1 MAFVDVMADIGIGDI
16 GAGAAMDAASAD
28 AMSGLTGLGMA
39 QAGTLGSGLFIDPI
53 TQSIL
58 DNSTVPLAETVP
70 TAQGL
75 NAAGAFPTEV
85 SYYSP
90 TGQPYMPIDGGAT
103 STLGNMDIGFGPGQ
117 FAPTSQGSA
126 LNNMD
131 IGFGPNQFAPT
142 AQGSGIGSS
151 IASGINNLLGTSYT
165 PNQVMPWVL
174 GAGALGAYALMPKP
188 SLPGAPNYPGPMN
201 KNAVGFNAQNFTPN
215 RLFASYAHG
224 GITGLHQSNL
234 GSYSDGG
241 HLLKGPG
248 DGMSDDIPATIAGK
262 QEARLADGEFVV
274 PADVVS
280 HLGNGST
287 DAGAKHLYKMMDRVR
302 AARTGN
308 PKQGK
313 KIKPEKFLP

>member
-1 MAFVDVMADIGIGDI
+1 MAFADVMATIGLDDLGPSLL
-16 GAGAAMDAASAD
+16 MDSGSAD
-28 AMSGLTGLGMA
+28 AMSGLTDLGMA
-39 QAGTLGSGLFIDPI
+39 QSAALAPTAADSVIAKAV
-53 TQSIL
+53 T
-58 DNSTVPLAETVP
+58 PLAETLP

-75 NAAGAFPTEV
+75 NALGAFPTEL
-85 SYYSP
+85 SYSSP
-90 TGQPYMPIDGGAT
+90 GGQPFTPIDGGAT
-103 STLGNMDIGFGPGQ
+103 
-117 FAPTSQGSA
+117 A
-126 LNNMD
+126 
-131 IGFGPNQFAPT
+131 
-142 AQGSGIGSS
+142 AQGSGLGSS
-151 IASGINNLLGTSYT
+151 ITSGINNLLGTSYT
-165 PNQVMPWVL
+165 TNQVMPWAL

-188 SLPGAPNYPGPMN
+188 TIPGAPNYPGAMN
-201 KNAVGFNAQNFTPN
+201 KNAVGFNAQNFTPAN
-215 RLFASYAHG
+215 LSRSFAHG

-313 KIKPEKFLP
+313 QIKPEKFLP

>member
-1 MAFVDVMADIGIGDI
+1 MAFADVMATIGLEDLGPSLL
-16 GAGAAMDAASAD
+16 MDSGSAD
-28 AMSGLTGLGMA
+28 AMSGLTDLGMA
-39 QAGTLGSGLFIDPI
+39 QSAALAPTAADSVVAKA
-53 TQSIL
+53 
-58 DNSTVPLAETVP
+58 TVPLAETVP
-70 TAQGL
+70 VAQGL
-75 NAAGAFPTEV
+75 NSAGAFPTEL
-85 SYYSP
+85 SYSSP
-90 TGQPYMPIDGGAT
+90 TGQPFTPIGG
-103 STLGNMDIGFGPGQ
+103 G
-117 FAPTSQGSA
+117 
-126 LNNMD
+126 
-131 IGFGPNQFAPT
+131 PT
-142 AQGSGIGSS
+142 AIEGSGIGSS
-151 IASGINNLLGTSYT
+151 ITSGINNLLGTTYT
-165 PNQVMPWVL
+165 ANQVMPWAL

-188 SLPGAPNYPGPMN
+188 TIPGAPNYPGAMN
-201 KNAVGFNAQNFTPN
+201 KNAVGFNAQNFTPTN
-215 RLFASYAHG
+215 LSRSFAHG

-313 KIKPEKFLP
+313 QIKPEKFLP

>member
-1 MAFVDVMADIGIGDI
+1 MAFADVMATIGLDDLGPSLL
-16 GAGAAMDAASAD
+16 MDSGSAD
-28 AMSGLTGLGMA
+28 AMSGLTDLGMA
-39 QAGTLGSGLFIDPI
+39 QAGTLGSGVYTDPI

-58 DNSTVPLAETVP
+58 SPTIADTAVNKATIPLAETLP
-70 TAQGL
+70 AQGL
-75 NAAGAFPTEV
+75 TPSGLFPTES
-85 SYYSP
+85 SYVP
-90 TGQPYMPIDGGAT
+90 APGGQPYTPIGG
-103 STLGNMDIGFGPGQ
+103 G
-117 FAPTSQGSA
+117 
-126 LNNMD
+126 
-131 IGFGPNQFAPT
+131 PT
-142 AQGSGIGSS
+142 AAEGSGIGSS
-151 IASGINNLLGTSYT
+151 ITSGINNLLGTTYT
-165 PNQVMPWVL
+165 ANQVMPWAL

-188 SLPGAPNYPGPMN
+188 TIPGAPNYPGAMN
-201 KNAVGFNAQNFTPN
+201 KNAVGFNAQNFTPTN
-215 RLFASYAHG
+215 LSRSFAHG

-313 KIKPEKFLP
+313 QIKPEKFLP

>member
-1 MAFVDVMADIGIGDI
+1 MAFADVMATIGLDDLGPSLL
-16 GAGAAMDAASAD
+16 MDSGSAD
-28 AMSGLTGLGMA
+28 AMSGLTDLGMA
-39 QAGTLGSGLFIDPI
+39 QSAALAPTAADSVIAKAV
-53 TQSIL
+53 T
-58 DNSTVPLAETVP
+58 PLAETLP

-75 NAAGAFPTEV
+75 NAVGAFPTEL
-85 SYYSP
+85 SYSSP
-90 TGQPYMPIDGGAT
+90 GGQPFTPIDGGAT
-103 STLGNMDIGFGPGQ
+103 
-117 FAPTSQGSA
+117 AA
-126 LNNMD
+126 E
-131 IGFGPNQFAPT
+131 
-142 AQGSGIGSS
+142 GSGIGSS
-151 IASGINNLLGTSYT
+151 ITSGINNLLGTTYT
-165 PNQVMPWVL
+165 ANQVMPWAL
-174 GAGALGAYALMPKP
+174 GAGALGAYALMPRP
-188 SLPGAPNYPGPMN
+188 TIPGAPNYPGAMN

-224 GITGLHQSNL
+224 GITGLHHQSNL

-313 KIKPEKFLP
+313 QIKPEKFLP

>member
-1 MAFVDVMADIGIGDI
+1 MAFADVMATIGLDDLGPSLL
-16 GAGAAMDAASAD
+16 MDSGSAD
-28 AMSGLTGLGMA
+28 AMSGLTDIGMA
-39 QAGTLGSGLFIDPI
+39 QSAALAPTAADSVIAKAV
-53 TQSIL
+53 T
-58 DNSTVPLAETVP
+58 PLAETLP

-75 NAAGAFPTEV
+75 NAVGAFPTEL
-85 SYYSP
+85 SYSSP
-90 TGQPYMPIDGGAT
+90 GGQPFTPIDGGAT
-103 STLGNMDIGFGPGQ
+103 
-117 FAPTSQGSA
+117 AA
-126 LNNMD
+126 E
-131 IGFGPNQFAPT
+131 
-142 AQGSGIGSS
+142 GSGIGSS
-151 IASGINNLLGTSYT
+151 ITSGINNLLGTTYT
-165 PNQVMPWVL
+165 ANQVMPWAL
-174 GAGALGAYALMPKP
+174 GAGALGAYALMPRP
-188 SLPGAPNYPGPMN
+188 TIPGAPNYPGAMN

-224 GITGLHQSNL
+224 GITGLHHQSNL

-313 KIKPEKFLP
+313 QIKPEKFLP

>member
-1 MAFVDVMADIGIGDI
+1 MAFIDA
-16 GAGAAMDAASAD
+16 AGAAMLGDDAVA
-28 AMSGLTGLGMA
+28 GLTADFGASYG
-39 QAGTLGSGLFIDPI
+39 AGATGAALGSGMFIDPV
-53 TQSIL
+53 TQSFLGPNMADSVIAKA
-58 DNSTVPLAETVP
+58 TTPLAETLPV
-70 TAQGL
+70 AQGL
-75 NAAGAFPTEV
+75 NAGAFPTEL
-85 SYYSP
+85 SYSSP
-90 TGQPYMPIDGGAT
+90 GGQPFTPIDGGAT
-103 STLGNMDIGFGPGQ
+103 
-117 FAPTSQGSA
+117 A
-126 LNNMD
+126 
-131 IGFGPNQFAPT
+131 
-142 AQGSGIGSS
+142 AQGSGLGSS
-151 IASGINNLLGTSYT
+151 ITSGINNLLGTSYT
-165 PNQVMPWVL
+165 TNQVMPWAL

-188 SLPGAPNYPGPMN
+188 TVPGAPNLPGAMN
-201 KNAVGFNAQNFTPN
+201 KNAVGFNAQSFTPN
-215 RLFASYAHG
+215 NLSRSFAHG

-313 KIKPEKFLP
+313 QIKPEKFLP